1 MISSQEIRRKFLL
14 FFSEKGHHI
23 VPSAPMVVKDDP
35 TLMFTNAGMNQFKD
49 LILGNAAIANPR
61 VADTQKCLRVSGK
74 HNDLEEVGHD
84 TYHHT
89 MFEMLGNWSFGDYFK
104 EEAIAWAWELLTEE
118 FGLDKDR
125 LYVTVFEG
133 DEEDGLEMDQDA
145 YKEWEKLVPKER
157 ILMGNKKDNFW
168 EMGDQGPCGP
178 SSEIH
183 IDLRSDEDRKKSS
196 GADLVNQD
204 HPLVVEIWNL
214 VFMEFN
220 RKTDA
225 SLVRLP
231 KKHVD
236 TGMGFERLC
245 MALQGVQSNYDTDI
259 FKPLIAEIAQ
269 LSGTKYGANEQQDIA
284 MRVIADH
291 VRAIAFS
298 ISDGQLPSNNGAG
311 YVIRRILRR
320 ASRYAFTFLNQK
332 EPFIYKLIEVL
343 DYQMGFFFEELRSQ
357 KDLIQKVIQEEEA
370 SFLRTLEQGLKR
382 LDQYLSETEGKEL
395 SGDKVFELYDTFGF
409 PTDLTELILRERGM
423 EMNRAQYEQELK
435 AQKDRSRSAA
445 EMLTEDWMI
454 LLEDEKEEFVGFDY
468 LETSVTVTRYR
479 KVKTKKKELFQLAF
493 NLTPFYPEGGGQV
506 GDVGYIQ
513 CDDDKVRI
521 LDTKKENNLIV
532 HITEN
537 LPMYPKREYK
547 AVVDS
552 SSRRRSANNHSAT
565 HLLHQALREV
575 LGVHVEQRGSLV
587 NPDHLRFDFSHFQ
600 KMTEEEIKK
609 VEDFVNLR
617 IRKNVLLQEHRS
629 VPMSAAKD
637 MGAMMLFGE
646 KYGDTVRV
654 IQFEDSLELCGGT
667 HVPSTGQI
675 GHFKI
680 VSEGAI
686 AAGIRRVEAIT
697 ADKADAYF
705 RDQEHLVQE
714 VKELLKSQ
722 DPLKSIQQLRD
733 ENHRMQRQIESLL
746 AEKAGG
752 LKNELFDSAVN
763 VNGIRLI
770 LAKIDLDPGSIKNL
784 VFEWKKEHSDVVAV
798 LGTVQNGKPNISLM
812 ISDSLVSERDWN
824 AGKIIRELAQEIKG
838 GGGGQPFFASAGGKE
853 PGGIDRAL
861 EKAKELF
868 SAS

>member
-1 MISSQEIRRKFLL
+1 MLSSQEIRRKFLL

-23 VPSAPMVVKDDP
+23 VSSAPMVVKDDP

-49 LILGNAAIANPR
+49 LILGNSPIQSPR

-104 EEAIAWAWELLTEE
+104 TEAIAWAWELLTKE
-118 FGLDKDR
+118 FGLEKDR

-133 DEEDGLEMDQDA
+133 DEQDGLEMDQDA
-145 YKEWEKLVPKER
+145 YAEWEKIVPKER

-183 IDLRSDEDRKKSS
+183 IDLRSDEERKKVS

-220 RKTDA
+220 RKADS

-231 KKHVD
+231 MKHVD

-259 FKPLIAEIAQ
+259 FKPLIQEIAK
-269 LSGTKYGANEQQDIA
+269 LSGTEYGENEQQDIA
-284 MRVIADH
+284 MRVVADH

-320 ASRYAFTFLNQK
+320 ASRYGFTFLNQK

-357 KDLIQKVIQEEEA
+357 KELIQKVIQEEEA

-382 LDQYLSETEGKEL
+382 LDQHLSECEGSEL

-423 EMNRAQYEQELK
+423 EMNRAQYEQELE
-435 AQKDRSRSAA
+435 AQKSRSRSAA
-445 EMLTEDWMI
+445 EMLTEDWEI
-454 LLEDEKEEFVGFDY
+454 LADDETQEFVGFDY
-468 LETSVTVTRYR
+468 LETQVRITRYR

-506 GDVGYIQ
+506 GDVGYLE
-513 CDDDKVRI
+513 CDDDKVLI

-532 HITEN
+532 HITEQ
-537 LPMYPKREYK
+537 LPLYPERAYK

-565 HLLHQALREV
+565 HLLHKALREV
-575 LGVHVEQRGSLV
+575 LGDHVEQRGSLV

-600 KMTEEEIKK
+600 KMTDEELQK

-617 IRKNVLLQEHRS
+617 IRRNVVLQEHRS
-629 VPMSAAKD
+629 VPMNKARD

-654 IQFEDSLELCGGT
+654 IQFDDSLELCGGT

-686 AAGIRRVEAIT
+686 AAGIRRIEAIT

-705 RDQEHLVQE
+705 REQEQLVQD
-714 VKELLKSQ
+714 VRALLKSQ
-722 DPLKSIQQLRD
+722 DLIKSIQQLRD
-733 ENHRMQRQIESLL
+733 ENQRMQRQIESLL

-752 LKNELFDSAVN
+752 LKTELFDKAVA
-763 VNGIRLI
+763 VNGIRLV
-770 LAKIDLDPGSIKNL
+770 LAKVDLDPGSIKNL
-784 VFEWKKEHSDVVAV
+784 VFEWKSEHNDVVAV

-812 ISDSLVSERDWN
+812 ICDALVKERGWN
-824 AGKIIRELAQEIKG
+824 AGHVIRELAQEIKG

-853 PGGIDRAL
+853 AGGMERAL
-861 EKAKELF
+861 NKARDLF
-868 SAS
+868 SS